1 MIIGLP
7 VLSELENDK
16 HTLNFYFPY
25 FTARH
30 SRSQQTLLLSGR
42 RH

>member
-25 FTARH
+25 LLEDTAVVSRH
-30 SRSQQTLLLSGR
+30 FC
-42 RH
+42 